1 MNPIDH
7 HLSDS
12 DFERLSRCIHQICGI
27 HLTPNK
33 KTLLESRLRKRM
45 RALSLDTF
53 QDYCDYLFSEAG
65 KREETRFMIESVTTH
80 KTDFFREPHHFE
92 YLSRKA
98 IPEMIRSRSLIP
110 GRPFWAW
117 SAACST
123 GEEPYTL
130 AMVLAEFAA
139 SHQDFDYTILATDIS
154 TDVLSTAKAA
164 IYNEGQIAP
173 VPLPLRKKYLLKSRD
188 PSRRIVKIVPEL
200 RSRIRFQQYNLVD
213 RKPPVNESMN
223 IIFCRNVLIYF
234 DMETQRGMVEKF
246 WDMLHPGG
254 YLFLGHAES
263 INTMSVPFRYVA
275 PTIYRK
281 ELQS

>member
-1 MNPIDH
+1 MNPMDH
-7 HLSDS
+7 HLSDG

-45 RALSLDTF
+45 RALSLESF
-53 QDYCDYLFSEAG
+53 PDYCDYLFSEAG
-65 KREETRFMIESVTTH
+65 RRDETRFMIESVTTH

-92 YLSRKA
+92 YLTRKA
-98 IPEMIRSRSLIP
+98 IPEMHRSLSIIP
-110 GRPFWAW
+110 GRLFWAW

-130 AMVLAEFAA
+130 AMVLQEVADAQPEFN
-139 SHQDFDYTILATDIS
+139 YTILATDIS
-154 TDVLSTAKAA
+154 NHVLGAA
-164 IYNEGQIAP
+164 QAAVYNEELIAP

-188 PSRRIVKIVPEL
+188 PSRRIVKIVPEI
-200 RSRIRFQQYNLVD
+200 RSRIQFQQYNLVD
-213 RKPPVNESMN
+213 PKPPVNESMS
-223 IIFCRNVLIYF
+223 IVFCRNVLIYF
-234 DMETQRGMVEKF
+234 DMETQRRMVQKF
-246 WDMLHPGG
+246 WNMLHPGG

-263 INTMSVPFRYVA
+263 INNMGVPFRYMA